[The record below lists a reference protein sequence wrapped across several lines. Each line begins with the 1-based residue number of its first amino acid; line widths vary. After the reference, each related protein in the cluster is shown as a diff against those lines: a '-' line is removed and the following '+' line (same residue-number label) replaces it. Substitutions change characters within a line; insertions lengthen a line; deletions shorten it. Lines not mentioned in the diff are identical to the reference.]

1 MTVTMWLTLVAAV
14 GMAILIVTVVRARH
28 ALAAPL
34 GVLIADMLV
43 WNLAWLANQLSD
55 NPRWHWLGQC
65 AASLVAVLGLDF
77 VLTFVGRR
85 RELSVVR
92 RGAYVFFAAT
102 TASTASRFIVSG
114 DELYVGDAIWWR
126 AVAVGGTVISA
137 LVAWLLIGHYRSH
150 RNAAE
155 RAHTRLLMIGFG
167 LWTVLAAT
175 DLLHRRVSLVPQM
188 SAVGMLLCVA
198 VMTIV
203 MDRVRPHGPSRWW
216 ALYTA
221 LLFVIALSGN
231 LLVFKALPAPTAM
244 LFARTVILVAV
255 GIAAAREIAVM
266 MTRRRRRMA
275 DLALVGRVTAQ
286 MAHDLQNPLAA
297 IKCAA
302 QVIEEDRLRG
312 RGTADGLRQERMLAV
327 IFAQAERLSAIVDD
341 NRRVGRIEPRAEPVE
356 IDRVMDRIGRPPHLA
371 VHTDLLG
378 VPRCLIDPELIARAI
393 DNLVQNAA
401 EAMPGGGTIR
411 VFATTVDQ
419 DGAAWVELSVSD
431 DGPGMDARTCERA
444 FDDFFTT
451 KAEGSGLGL
460 AFVRRVAEAHGGD
473 ARIVSHVGRG
483 TCVCLRLPCARPLRQ
498 SAPTHVHAAA

>member
-28 ALAAPL
+28 PLAAPL
-34 GVLIADMLV
+34 GALIADMLV
-43 WNLAWLANQLSD
+43 WNLAWLAGQLSD

-85 RELSVVR
+85 RELGAVR
-92 RGAYVFFAAT
+92 SGAYVFFAAT

-126 AVAVGGTVISA
+126 AVAVGGTVVSA
-137 LVAWLLIGHYRSH
+137 LVAWLLFSHYRAH
-150 RNAAE
+150 RDAAE

-167 LWTVLAAT
+167 LWTALAAT
-175 DLLHRRVSLVPQM
+175 DLLHRRVPLVPSM

-198 VMTIV
+198 VMTVV
-203 MDRVRPHGPSRWW
+203 MDRIRPRGPSRWW

-231 LLVFKALPAPTAM
+231 FLVFKALPAPTAM

-255 GIAAAREIAVM
+255 GVAAAREIAVV
-266 MTRRRRRMA
+266 MTRRRRRLA

-286 MAHDLQNPLAA
+286 MAHDLRNPLAA

-302 QVIEEDRLRG
+302 QIIEEDRLRG
-312 RGTADGLRQERMLAV
+312 RGAWGGQRQERMLAV
-327 IFAQAERLSAIVDD
+327 IFEQAERLSAIVDD
-341 NRRVGRIEPRAEPVE
+341 NRRVGKIEPRAEAVE
-356 IDRVMDRIGRPPHLA
+356 LDRLMARVGRPPHVAMRTELSG
-371 VHTDLLG
+371 L
-378 VPRCLIDPELIARAI
+378 PCCLVDPELIARAV
-393 DNLVQNAA
+393 DNLVRNAA
-401 EAMPGGGTIR
+401 EAMPDGGTIT
-411 VFATTVDQ
+411 VSAATVA
-419 DGAAWVELSVSD
+419 GEWVEVSVSD
-431 DGPGMDARTCERA
+431 DGPGMDARTSERA

-451 KAEGSGLGL
+451 KVQGSGLGL
-460 AFVRRVAEAHGGD
+460 AFVRRVAEAHGGH
-473 ARIVSHVGRG
+473 ARIESHVGRG
-483 TCVCLRLPCARPLRQ
+483 TRVSLRLPSARPDRFC
-498 SAPTHVHAAA
+498 SRVDAAA